1 MEQSVQ
7 AVIFV
12 PILNC
17 CKKRMEL
24 FKESQSSSLQAAS
37 IDLPHV
43 CGYVLKLLCYIWRS
57 RWKKNYCDIVKV
69 LKILNNRGNCIS

>member
-24 FKESQSSSLQAAS
+24 FKESQNSSLQAAS

-43 CGYVLKLLCYIWRS
+43 CGYVWKLLCYIYGGAGGQ
-57 RWKKNYCDIVKV
+57 KTTV
-69 LKILNNRGNCIS
+69 ILSKY